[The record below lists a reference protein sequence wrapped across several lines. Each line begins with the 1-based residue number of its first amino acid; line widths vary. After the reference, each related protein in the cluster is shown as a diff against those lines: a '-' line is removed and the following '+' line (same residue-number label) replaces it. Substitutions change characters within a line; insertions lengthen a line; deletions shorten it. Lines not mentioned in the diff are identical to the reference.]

1 MLLVVALGHAGSAL
15 YIDFHANRANASNRL
30 LEAKK
35 QLVGGEGRRGE
46 FTKILDVNLSLGKRL
61 LADPAVISA
70 FASKD
75 RGALQAALKPFFEQ
89 TGFPGT
95 ITFLDNSRRIL
106 LSTEAPS
113 KAGSQLTNGVIET
126 VFNQGREFPGVVR
139 TETGGIVLQSAIPV
153 VQGGKIAGCLCL
165 NQPLNIEYLTG
176 VAAQLGIAD
185 PNLSGLDLALLSND
199 DGKLVA
205 YTTGLVGK
213 SGGPFVAELESKGK
227 KAIPESMKLPFP
239 VPKELLAFC
248 VTEEAGFERGAR
260 WWLKLPL
267 GTKGMK
273 EEPAILLFSTKV
285 TDMTQKVIMVGVLV
299 GVVCSVG
306 LLMALVFVA
315 SLSKEVNTPLRFLI
329 RRTNELASQKQSI
342 PALEGLD
349 GDWLE
354 LGELIDT
361 AVSSMRHSTQSL
373 RKELNKQQEAVK
385 EKALQIETTNQQLDS
400 LNRQFSQQAKQ
411 LSEASKQINYSS
423 RQAIMLQHKLESVM
437 QVSTEGFLV
446 LDHYGNVM
454 SANPVFLNWVGTSEG
469 EIAGRL
475 CFDLVKKVGEPR
487 NSDGAGQAFA
497 KHGDPN
503 ALINNFYPEGVIY
516 HFSKDK
522 KVDVLAHLQPITGD
536 ENKIEGYIMV
546 LRDKSLRSENAQL
559 KQEIVSMLQDS
570 IRTQLVAGESRWTPI
585 LSNANQTMHPSV
597 GQALAELHTHY
608 EQLIGLVD
616 SLLMIYGGFV
626 PPPVIPKE
634 QVVVTRL
641 VADCLEEVSPL
652 ARGRQLLLDYK
663 TVTGLPPIN
672 CNKEQLHSILIQ
684 VLHRMIG
691 VTAPGGRVRVES
703 QIRNQEMRIGVSSSG
718 PALPANEITDM
729 FVGFIQ
735 GKHSED
741 TYSDRLAMYLAR
753 NNVERLGGRI
763 WAESEAGRG
772 TAVFFT
778 VSVT

>member
-1 MLLVVALGHAGSAL
+1 MVALGHAGTTLFLDYKLTRNTAAGKL
-15 YIDFHANRANASNRL
+15 IDARK
-30 LEAKK
+30 E
-35 QLVGGEGRRGE
+35 LVGSDTSRGE
-46 FTKILDVNLSLGKRL
+46 FSKVLDINLSLGKRL
-61 LADPAVISA
+61 LAEPNVINA
-70 FASKD
+70 FVAKD
-75 RGALQAALKPFFEQ
+75 RGALQAALKPFFDQ

-95 ITFLDNSRRIL
+95 LTFLDANRKIV
-106 LSTEAPS
+106 LSTEAPN
-113 KAGSQLTNGVIET
+113 KAGTQMTNAVIET
-126 VFNQGREFPGVVR
+126 VFSQGKEFPGVVK
-139 TETGGIVLQSAIPV
+139 TETGGFVLESAIPL
-153 VQGGKIAGCLCL
+153 VQGGRVAGCLCL
-165 NQPLNIEYLTG
+165 NQALNIEYLTG
-176 VAAQLGIAD
+176 VAAQIGIKNAQL
-185 PNLSGLDLALLSND
+185 NGVDLALLAND

-227 KAIPESMKLPFP
+227 NAIPAPTTLPIPSDLSCFFP
-239 VPKELLAFC
+239 TKQG
-248 VTEEAGFERGAR
+248 GFERGQR
-260 WWLKLPL
+260 WWIQLPL
-267 GTKGMK
+267 GTVGTK

-285 TDMTQKVIMVGVLV
+285 PDMTQRMMNVGLLAG
-299 GVVCSVG
+299 GVCLVG
-306 LLMALVFVA
+306 LLMAFWFVA
-315 SLSKEVNTPLRFLI
+315 SLSKEVNAPLRFLI

-373 RKELNKQQEAVK
+373 RKELNKQQEAFK
-385 EKALQIETTNQQLDS
+385 EKAAEIETTNQQLDQ

-411 LSEASKQINYSS
+411 LSEASKQINYSN
-423 RQAIMLQHKLESVM
+423 RQAVMLQHKLESVM

-454 SANPVFLNWVGTSEG
+454 SANPVFLNWVGSSEG

-487 NSDGAGQAFA
+487 NSEGTGQAFA

-516 HFSKDK
+516 HRTKDSKI
-522 KVDVLAHLQPITGD
+522 DVLAHLQPITGED
-536 ENKIEGYIMV
+536 NKIEGYIMV

-559 KQEIVSMLQDS
+559 KQEIVAMLQDS
-570 IRTQLVAGESRWTPI
+570 IRTQLVAGETRWMPI
-585 LSNANQTMHPSV
+585 LNNANQTMHPSV

-634 QVVVTRL
+634 QVVITRL

-703 QIRNQEMRIGVSSSG
+703 QIRNQEMRIGVTSSG
-718 PALPANEITDM
+718 PALAANEITDM
-729 FVGFIQ
+729 FAGFIQ

-778 VSVT
+778 LSVS

>member
-1 MLLVVALGHAGSAL
+1 MVALGHAGTVL
-15 YIDFHANRANASNRL
+15 YQDFNSSRAIASNRL
-30 LEAKK
+30 LEARKD
-35 QLVGGEGRRGE
+35 LVGGDTSRGE
-46 FTKILDVNLSLGKRL
+46 FSKVLDINLSLGKRL

-70 FASKD
+70 FGSKD
-75 RGALQAALKPFFEQ
+75 RNALQAALKPFFEQ

-95 ITFLDNSRRIL
+95 LTFLDANRRIL
-106 LSTEAPS
+106 LSTEAPN
-113 KAGSQLTNGVIET
+113 KVGSQVTNTVIET
-126 VFNQGREFPGVVR
+126 VFSQGKEFPGVVK
-139 TETGGIVLQSAIPV
+139 TETGGFVLQSAIPV
-153 VQGGKIAGCLCL
+153 IQGGKVSGCLCL
-165 NQPLNIEYLTG
+165 NQALNIEYLTG
-176 VAAQLGIAD
+176 VTAQMGIKN
-185 PNLSGLDLALLSND
+185 PTLNGVDLALLAND

-213 SGGPFVAELESKGK
+213 SGGSFVAELESKGK
-227 KAIPESMKLPFP
+227 DSIPKAAGFS
-239 VPKELLAFC
+239 VPHGLEAFFVTKEL
-248 VTEEAGFERGAR
+248 GFERGGR
-260 WWLKLPL
+260 WWLQLPL
-267 GTKGMK
+267 GTKGTQ

-285 TDMTQKVIMVGVLV
+285 PDMSSRLVNIGLFAGGVLA
-299 GVVCSVG
+299 VG

-315 SLSKEVNTPLRFLI
+315 SLSKEVNAPLRFLI

-373 RKELNKQQEAVK
+373 RKELNRQHEAFK
-385 EKALQIETTNQQLDS
+385 EKAQEIDTTNQQLDQ

-411 LSEASKQINYSS
+411 LSEASKQINYAN
-423 RQAIMLQHKLESVM
+423 RQAVMLQHKLESVM

-454 SANPVFLNWVGTSEG
+454 SANPVFLTWVGSTEG

-503 ALINNFYPEGVIY
+503 ALINNFYPEGVVY
-516 HFSKDK
+516 HRTKDSKI
-522 KVDVLAHLQPITGD
+522 DVLAHLQPITGD
-536 ENKIEGYIMV
+536 DNKIEGYIMV
-546 LRDKSLRSENAQL
+546 LRDRSLRSENAQL
-559 KQEIVSMLQDS
+559 KAEIVAMLQDS
-570 IRTQLVAGESRWTPI
+570 IRTQLVAGENRWMPI
-585 LSNANQTMHPSV
+585 LNNANQTMHPSV

-703 QIRNQEMRIGVSSSG
+703 QIRNQEMRIGVTSSG

-729 FVGFIQ
+729 FAGFIQ

-741 TYSDRLAMYLAR
+741 SYSDRLAMYLAR